1 MQPVVQHWRF
11 ANNIDLTS
19 PRHDS
24 RLGLYGPD
32 EGPGLMDNGL
42 RDAQVVVLIVEEWGA
57 LPLVVV
63 VLV

>member
-1 MQPVVQHWRF
+1 
-11 ANNIDLTS
+11 
-19 PRHDS
+19 
-24 RLGLYGPD
+24 
-32 EGPGLMDNGL
+32 MDNGL